1 VRIIAVTNIKGGVGK
16 TTTAVNLAYLCASS
30 GSRTVLWDLDSQGA
44 ASWIL
49 QADPQERTTS
59 RQLLDGKRELIEIV
73 LHTAYEGLDV
83 IPADF
88 SYRKLDVRLAELKNP
103 TTRLVKMS
111 RPLAEHYDTLVLDC
125 PPGITLLSENVLRAA
140 DALIVPLVP
149 TPLSVR
155 MLEQLVEFIKEK
167 QWTDMVFMPM
177 FSMVDRR
184 RSLHDEVIATTRE
197 RFKDVLLTEVP
208 YSSEIER
215 STLRRGPVNAYAP
228 MSGPGRVYA
237 ALWAEVSAR
246 LQSASPA
253 Q

>member
-16 TTTAVNLAYLCASS
+16 TTTAVNLAYLCAVG

-49 QADPQERTTS
+49 RADPKERTTS
-59 RQLLDGKRELIEIV
+59 RQLLDGKRLLIETV
-73 LHTAYEGLDV
+73 LHTSHERLDV

-88 SYRKLDVRLAELKNP
+88 SYRKFDSRMAEMKNP
-103 TTRLVKMS
+103 TARLIKMS
-111 RPLAEHYDTLVLDC
+111 RPLAEHYDTLFLDC
-125 PPGITLLSENVLRAA
+125 PPGITLLSENILRAA
-140 DALIVPLVP
+140 DALVVPLVP

-155 MLEQLVEFIKEK
+155 MLEQLVAFIAEK
-167 QWTDMVFMPM
+167 QWGDLTFMPL

-184 RSLHDEVIATTRE
+184 RSLHEEVIAATRE
-197 RFKDVLLTEVP
+197 RFPQVLQTEVP

-215 STLRRGPVNAYAP
+215 SALRRDPVNAYSPGSA
-228 MSGPGRVYA
+228 SGQIYS

-246 LQSASPA
+246 LQSSTPA
-253 Q
+253 